1 MLSLRYVGLLFLSLI
16 FQGRAMA
23 FPEMVRHG
31 YVNCNTCHINVNGGG
46 ILTPYGRGL
55 SGELL
60 STDGSEPEGQFIYGL
75 LKSPDWLHLGGDF
88 RLAQT
93 YRDTTTFREARF
105 IFMQADVE
113 GAITAGGLTAD
124 ASVGRQELPGSPT
137 FVDMVISRRHYLAY
151 HLTDSVSVQGGK
163 FLFPYGLNLPDH
175 VVSVKRGFGW
185 DQGSETYNLQAA
197 WTGEHADAFVA
208 GVFGR
213 PDNPDLNREQ
223 GVSLRSSIVLQDTH
237 KVGLSYFFGANKT
250 WNRHVAG
257 PYAILGFTP
266 HFTVLAEVDLENVQ
280 MKQVS
285 SRPWGLANYLKVD
298 YEFFKGIHLFVTQ
311 ELAQTDLG
319 QGLTAV
325 TTYGGGINY
334 FPRPHFEFSVT
345 YLKQQIKAL
354 GPDYVDM
361 AFGMMHFYP

>member
-1 MLSLRYVGLLFLSLI
+1 MRSLSYVLLGLSLAFVS
-16 FQGRAMA
+16 GRTLA
-23 FPEMVRHG
+23 FPEMIRHG

-60 STDGSEPEGQFIYGL
+60 STDGSETEGQFIYGV
-75 LKSPDWLHLGGDF
+75 LKSPEWLHFGGDF

-93 YRDTTTFREARF
+93 YQDTTTFRQAKF
-105 IFMQADVE
+105 IFMQADLE
-113 GAITAGGLTAD
+113 GAVTLGAFTAD
-124 ASVGRQELPGSPT
+124 ASIGRQELPGSPT
-137 FVDMVISRRHYLAY
+137 FVDMVVSRRHYLAY
-151 HLTDSVSVQGGK
+151 RPIDSVTVQAGK
-163 FLFPYGLNLPDH
+163 YLFPYGLTLPDH
-175 VVSVKRGFGW
+175 IVSVKRGLGW
-185 DQGSETYNLQAA
+185 DQGGETYNVGVA
-197 WTGEHADAFVA
+197 WTGEHGDAFA
-208 GVFGR
+208 TGVLGR

-223 GVSLRSSIVLQDTH
+223 GVALRSSLDIHDSH
-237 KVGLSYFFGANKT
+237 KIGLSYFFGANNT
-250 WNRHVAG
+250 WNRHVMG

-266 HFTVLAEVDLENVQ
+266 RFTVLAEVDLENVQ

-285 SRPWGLANYLKVD
+285 SRPWGLANYLKLD
-298 YEFFKGIHLFVTQ
+298 YEFFKGIHLFATQ
-311 ELAQTDLG
+311 ELTQTDLG

-325 TTYGGGINY
+325 TSYGGGINY

-354 GPDYVDM
+354 GPEYIDM